1 MAEEGV
7 MRVLIV
13 DDSASAGNRL
23 IATFSKLVK
32 AENSRYAED
41 VPLAD
46 KVGSQAGCR
55 CSDVRF
61 PHAYLVR
68 SQFY

>member
-1 MAEEGV
+1 MTEEGV

-13 DDSASAGNRL
+13 DDSATAGKRF

-32 AENSRYAED
+32 AENTRSAED
-41 VPLAD
+41 VPSGD
-46 KVGSQAGCR
+46 KVGSQAGCP
-55 CSDVRF
+55 CSDVRL
-61 PHAYLVR
+61 PHGYLVR

>member
-7 MRVLIV
+7 MKGLIV
-13 DDSASAGNRL
+13 DDFATAGNRL
-23 IATFSKLVK
+23 IATFSKLMK
-32 AENSRYAED
+32 AENTRYAED
-41 VPLAD
+41 VPSGD

-55 CSDVRF
+55 CRDVGF
-61 PHAYLVR
+61 PHTYLVR

>member
-23 IATFSKLVK
+23 IATFSKLMK
-32 AENSRYAED
+32 AENTRYAED
-41 VPLAD
+41 VPSGD